1 MNLSDILHQ
10 AHGNILSVHTH
21 NEEISDLSAQITEI
35 EQTRTDILDARGQIE
50 LHRRELRTLRGRITN
65 MLFHLDKLDLSLQ
78 RDDDSLLIQDHI
90 ARKGVTKVK
99 INQQAFYGPKRQSP
113 TTRRTTPKA
122 DTTNKV
128 ADKDLQKLR
137 AALTSNPQLLA
148 QLQAKLMKASS

>member
-1 MNLSDILHQ
+1 MNISDILHQ

-21 NEEISDLSAQITEI
+21 NEEISDLSALVTQI

-50 LHRRELRTLRGRITN
+50 LHRRELRSLRGRITN
-65 MLFHLDKLDLSLQ
+65 MLLHLDKLDLSLQ

-99 INQQAFYGPKRQSP
+99 INQQAFSGPKRQSP
-113 TTRRTTPKA
+113 TTLRTTTTKA
-122 DTTNKV
+122 ANSNNT
-128 ADKDLQKLR
+128 DKDLQKLR